1 MGGETL
7 RPSIGATLATRRVN
21 TSGTLFFLFLRWLC
35 YRCLGGLFLRRLS
48 CRLFLSAPTF
58 FLLVELQS
66 LSLLL
71 FRLVQLIARMGI
83 FSLILHEE
91 HVLDESGTLQVIGDE
106 AGEDE
111 ASHVQSTTDASSLN
125 Q

>member
-7 RPSIGATLATRRVN
+7 RPSIGATLATRRVDSN
-21 TSGTLFFLFLRWLC
+21 GTLLLLLLLWLC

-48 CRLFLSAPTF
+48 CRLFLRAATF

-71 FRLVQLIARMGI
+71 FRLVQLVARMRI

-91 HVLDESGTLQVIGDE
+91 HVLDESGM
-106 AGEDE
+106 
-111 ASHVQSTTDASSLN
+111 
-125 Q
+125 